1 MGVLVGIENM
11 EEAIKKIADGG
22 PDVITMHK
30 GLARQYFL
38 PQAARVYLA
47 IKSRTFSPYH
57 PNLDVPVAEVD
68 EVQRLG
74 ADAVRNYQR

>member
-1 MGVLVGIENM
+1 MAVLVGIENM

-30 GLARQYFL
+30 GLARQDFL

-47 IKSRTFSPYH
+47 IKSRTFSFS
-57 PNLDVPVAEVD
+57 N
-68 EVQRLG
+68 
-74 ADAVRNYQR
+74 

>member
-11 EEAIKKIADGG
+11 EETIKKMADGG
-22 PDVITMHK
+22 PDVITTHK

-38 PQAARVYLA
+38 SHAAKVYLA
-47 IKSRTFSPYH
+47 TKSRHFSSYR
-57 PNLDVPVAEVD
+57 PNLDVPKAEVG

-74 ADAVRNYQR
+74 G